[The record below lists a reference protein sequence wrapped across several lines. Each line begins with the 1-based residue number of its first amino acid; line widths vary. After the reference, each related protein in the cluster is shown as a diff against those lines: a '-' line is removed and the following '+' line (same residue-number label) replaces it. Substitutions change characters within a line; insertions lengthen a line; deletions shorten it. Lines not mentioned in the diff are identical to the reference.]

1 MTMNE
6 QDIAQY
12 YKNVDATNAK
22 RGRPKLNLSKEDK
35 QARQKAANTKYR
47 QKGKTIQVGL
57 KEFDTLNVYAEALS
71 EQLGFTVNYK
81 QALQHLLKQQISQI
95 KSMKEK

>member
-22 RGRPKLNLSKEDK
+22 RGRPKSKLSEEDK
-35 QARQKAANTKYR
+35 RTRQKAANKKSR
-47 QKGKTIQVGL
+47 EKAKSIHVGRD
-57 KEFDTLNVYAEALS
+57 EFDAL
-71 EQLGFTVNYK
+71 K
-81 QALQHLLKQQISQI
+81 
-95 KSMKEK
+95 

>member
-22 RGRPKLNLSKEDK
+22 RGRPKSKLSEEDK
-35 QARQKAANTKYR
+35 RTRQKAANKKWR
-47 QKGKTIQVGL
+47 EKAKSIHVGRD
-57 KEFDTLNVYAEALS
+57 EFDALNAYAEALS
-71 EQLGFTVNYK
+71 EQLGFTVNYR
-81 QALQHLLKQQISQI
+81 QALQYLLKKHISQI